1 MFDVTARALT
11 DAFLVVENASSTW
24 KRFAISLKSL
34 CQRAASTEERR
45 ADSLQWTLFLLAK
58 KLSNSS
64 SLASHPTEPAM
75 FSIRNRSSSLANLS
89 ESPKIESP

>member
-34 CQRAASTEERR
+34 CQRAASIEERSL
-45 ADSLQWTLFLLAK
+45 DSLQWTAFWLAK
-58 KLSNSS
+58 MLSTSG
-64 SLASHPTEPAM
+64 SLASHFTEPVRFHKLM
-75 FSIRNRSSSLANLS
+75 
-89 ESPKIESP
+89 